1 MNEPTGTGSAVLP
14 VRLPEGHD
22 FWLVSSY
29 DEAKV
34 ALADPRLCKRPDA
47 ESETG
52 EQWFLPLVTDD
63 PPEHTRLRKLVTKAF
78 APSRI
83 EMLRPEVE
91 RITRG
96 LMAAFP
102 EGETFDLVKALAFP
116 LPFDVTC
123 FLLGVPEKHHEVLRV
138 WAVRLLANAVGT
150 NIPRDRA
157 RRVTEYFGRLVA
169 ARRAQRARD
178 DRSSAPDDLLA
189 DLINAEHGDDR
200 LSDQELASVA
210 VMIFLAG
217 LDTTPNLLG
226 NGIAMLLEHRDQ
238 YALLRE
244 RPELLRTAVDELLRF
259 EGTAGQSAIR
269 FAKEDLVLGGC
280 AIPAGGMVQIAL
292 ATANRDTAQF
302 VSPDELD
309 ISRTPNSHLAFGY
322 GIHFCLGAALA
333 RMQASIVLDE
343 LVNRY
348 PGLELACPYEQI
360 PSRTFGTLRKITEL
374 PVRVKISAMA
384 GK

>member
-1 MNEPTGTGSAVLP
+1 MNAVLP
-14 VRLPEGHD
+14 VRLPEGHE
-22 FWLVSSY
+22 FWLVNSY
-29 DEAKV
+29 DEAKA

-63 PPEHTRLRKLVTKAF
+63 PPEHTRLRRLVTKAF
-78 APSRI
+78 TPSRI
-83 EMLRPEVE
+83 ELLRPEVA
-91 RITRG
+91 RIARE
-96 LMAAFP
+96 LIAAFP
-102 EGETFDLVKALAFP
+102 DGETFDLVKALAFP

-123 FLLGVPEKHHEVLRV
+123 LLLGVPEEHHDALRV

-157 RRVTEYFGRLVA
+157 RRVTAYFGRLVA
-169 ARRAQRARD
+169 VRRARSQAAD
-178 DRSSAPDDLLA
+178 DVLT

-200 LSDQELASVA
+200 LSDDELASVA

-226 NGIAMLLEHRDQ
+226 NGIAMLLDHRDQ

-280 AIPAGGMVQIAL
+280 PIPAGGMVQIAL

-302 VSPDELD
+302 AHPDTLD
-309 ISRTPNSHLAFGY
+309 ISRTPNPHLAFGY

-333 RMQASIVLDE
+333 RMLASIVLEE
-343 LVNRY
+343 LVSRY
-348 PGLELACPYEQI
+348 PGLELACPYEEI
-360 PSRTFGTLRKITEL
+360 PARTFGTLRKITEL
-374 PVRVKISAMA
+374 PVRVKIGAMA
-384 GK
+384 GKQPAR